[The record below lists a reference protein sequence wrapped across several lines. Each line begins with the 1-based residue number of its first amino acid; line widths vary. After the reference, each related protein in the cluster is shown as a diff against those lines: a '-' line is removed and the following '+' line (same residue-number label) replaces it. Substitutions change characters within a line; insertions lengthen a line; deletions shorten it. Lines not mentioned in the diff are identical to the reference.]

1 MNETMNTKSVFDY
14 FEGTS
19 KQETGVSVF
28 MNNEL
33 GLQMRTILN
42 EDNSISVNAEDTAI
56 GFGWVDNQRKKGKTY
71 QVIRWARINE
81 YCRSFGFLPRVAEND
96 YIPESLFYRLGMKA
110 NNERAEKFQ
119 NWLAMDVIPSIR
131 KTGTYSTKKTTLS
144 VEERFRLAELLNN
157 TPPENR
163 PYIMAL
169 FEDVGVKFSQHVG
182 KTDFANKLAK
192 ESQQFHAT
200 PRGRMEYTKKYAD
213 MNGVGDFLKTFNPIN
228 RPSAEV
234 HEEYSEWC
242 KEQGI
247 EPTSKIMF
255 SKVVNQYLGTAIT
268 LMKIKG
274 QVKRVFVEGGV

>member
-1 MNETMNTKSVFDY
+1 MNETMNAKSVFDY

-19 KQETGVSVF
+19 NQKTGVSVF

-42 EDNSISVNAEDTAI
+42 EDSSISVNAEDTAI

-131 KTGTYSTKKTTLS
+131 KTGTYSTKKPTLS
-144 VEERFRLAELLNN
+144 VEDAFRMVELINQTPNDRLPIARAILSSAGVDVPETAEV
-157 TPPENR
+157 E
-163 PYIMAL
+163 
-169 FEDVGVKFSQHVG
+169 
-182 KTDFANKLAK
+182 K
-192 ESQQFHAT
+192 EPQQFHAT

-213 MNGVGDFLKTFNPIN
+213 MNGVGNFLKTFNPIN

-255 SKVVNQYLGTAIT
+255 SKIVNQYLGTAIT

-274 QVKRVFVEGGV
+274 QVKRVFVEGGA

>member
-1 MNETMNTKSVFDY
+1 MNEVMNAKSVFDY

-19 KQETGVSVF
+19 NQKTGVSVF

-33 GLQMRTILN
+33 GLQMRTILTD
-42 EDNSISVNAEDTAI
+42 DNSISVNAEDTAI
-56 GFGWVDNQRKKGKTY
+56 GFGWVTVAKSGNVT
-71 QVIRWARINE
+71 IRWSRMNN
-81 YCRSFGFLPRVAEND
+81 YCKGFGFSQEVGKDD

-131 KTGTYSTKKTTLS
+131 KTGTYSTKGKTTLS
-144 VEERFRLAELLNN
+144 VEDRFRLAELLNN

-169 FEDVGVKFSQHVG
+169 FEDVGVKVPQYVG
-182 KTDFANKLAK
+182 EYPSSEKRTIDDV
-192 ESQQFHAT
+192 QQFHAT

-213 MNGVGDFLKTFNPIN
+213 MNGVGDFLKTFDPIN
-228 RPSAEV
+228 RPSADVYKFYEAYC
-234 HEEYSEWC
+234 ET
-242 KEQGI
+242 QDI

-255 SKVVNQYLGTAIT
+255 SKIVNQYLGTAIT

-274 QVKRVFVEGGV
+274 QVKRVFVEGGE

>member
-1 MNETMNTKSVFDY
+1 MNETMNAKSVFDY

-19 KQETGVSVF
+19 NQKTGVSVF

-42 EDNSISVNAEDTAI
+42 DDNSISVNAEDTAI
-56 GFGWVDNQRKKGKTY
+56 GFGWVQDKNGK
-71 QVIRWARINE
+71 VFIRWATINN
-81 YCRSFGFLPRVAEND
+81 YCKGFGFSQEVGKDD

-131 KTGTYSTKKTTLS
+131 KTGTYSTKGKTTLS
-144 VEERFRLAELLNN
+144 VEDAFRMVELINQ
-157 TPPENR
+157 TPNDRLPIARAILSSAGVDVPE
-163 PYIMAL
+163 PVEI
-169 FEDVGVKFSQHVG
+169 E
-182 KTDFANKLAK
+182 K
-192 ESQQFHAT
+192 EPQQFHAT

-213 MNGVGDFLKTFNPIN
+213 MNGVGDFLKTFDPIN

-234 HEEYSEWC
+234 YKFYEVYCEE
-242 KEQGI
+242 KDI

-255 SKVVNQYLGTAIT
+255 SKIVNQYLGTAIT

-274 QVKRVFVEGGV
+274 QVKRVFVEGGA